1 MESTIYTNN
10 IFSITEIVQL
20 IHEHFTNSC
29 PVNVTGLSTWLGFGL
44 VCKSFRSLQI
54 QMLTNESRSNAND
67 NNNNQPVIR
76 SVHQRATN
84 SHRIV
89 QAVQLFLQHKKYP
102 VSIHNQGCNPIVVD
116 STRRLKS
123 NLKIEWIVNDS
134 DSTLTHYLPYAPH
147 YSTFFD
153 FVRQKSLEAN
163 KLKQQHCFCLFHFR
177 RGYFG
182 FIIQCKVENVSK
194 KSNIKQSLRLV
205 KVYQTQ
211 SVRYYGQVQQEANKH
226 PSVYGAALHYLLKDC
241 VQYNIFYISLPTK
254 RKRENDDDKSQVD
267 RAPKKSRRDGH
278 QFYSWTRNDSNF
290 ERHLTTLAVGEREE
304 EESKETEIQNKSDN
318 PLQCPCTFL

>member
-1 MESTIYTNN
+1 MESATFN
-10 IFSITEIVQL
+10 IFNTTEIVHL

-44 VCKSFRSLQI
+44 VCKLFRSLQV
-54 QMLTNESRSNAND
+54 QMSTNESQNND
-67 NNNNQPVIR
+67 NGDNTNQPVVR
-76 SVHQRATN
+76 SVHQRAN
-84 SHRIV
+84 KIV
-89 QAVQLFLQHKKYP
+89 QAVQLFLQYKKYP
-102 VSIHNQGCNPIVVD
+102 VSIHTQGCNPIVVD

-123 NLKIEWIVNDS
+123 NLKIEWIVTGS
-134 DSTLTHYLPYAPH
+134 DSTLSHYLPYAPH

-153 FVRQKSLEAN
+153 FVRQKSLEAK
-163 KLKQQHCFCLFHFR
+163 KLKQKHFCLFHLR

-194 KSNIKQSLRLV
+194 KSNFKQSLRLV

-241 VQYNIFYISLPTK
+241 VQYNTFYIALSTK
-254 RKRENDDDKSQVD
+254 RKREANDNDETEME
-267 RAPKKSRRDGH
+267 RAPKKARNDDH
-278 QFYSWTRNDSNF
+278 QFYSWNDSNF
-290 ERHLTTLAVGEREE
+290 ERRPTTFVIED
-304 EESKETEIQNKSDN
+304 ESKEAQESEETQQESDN
-318 PLQCPCTFL
+318 PPRCLCTFL

>member
-1 MESTIYTNN
+1 MESATFD
-10 IFSITEIVQL
+10 IFSVTEIVHL

-44 VCKSFRSLQI
+44 VCKLFRSLQV
-54 QMLTNESRSNAND
+54 QMLTNESRSNDPD
-67 NNNNQPVIR
+67 NKTNQPLVR
-76 SVHQRATN
+76 SVHQRAIN
-84 SHRIV
+84 SHQIV
-89 QAVQLFLQHKKYP
+89 QAVQLFLQYKMYP
-102 VSIHNQGCNPIVVD
+102 VTIHTLGCNPIVVD

-123 NLKIEWIVNDS
+123 NSKIEWIVNDS
-134 DSTLTHYLPYAPH
+134 DSTLNHYLPCAPH

-153 FVRQKSLEAN
+153 FVRQKSLEAK
-163 KLKQQHCFCLFHFR
+163 KLKQQHFCLFHFR

-182 FIIQCKVENVSK
+182 LIIQCKVENVSK
-194 KSNIKQSLRLV
+194 KSNIKQSLRVV

-241 VQYNIFYISLPTK
+241 VQYNTFYISLPTK
-254 RKRENDDDKSQVD
+254 RKRENDDDESQLE
-267 RAPKKSRRDGH
+267 RAQKKSRSDDH

-290 ERHLTTLAVGEREE
+290 ERYPTTLAVGEREE
-304 EESKETEIQNKSDN
+304 ESEETLPESDYN
-318 PLQCPCTFL
+318 PPQCRCTFL